1 MNNKKDIDK
10 RYFLLQW
17 VSGTGNIVKTSEAK
31 SSEYTKIINDYPIEK
46 SKHK

>member
-10 RYFLLQW
+10 RYFLLQR

-31 SSEYTKIINDYPIEK
+31 SHNEQMIIQ
-46 SKHK
+46 

>member
-10 RYFLLQW
+10 RYFLLQR

-31 SSEYTKIINDYPIEK
+31 SHNEHKRPVEK